1 MRKKRAR
8 AKKEAKKR
16 RRKKVKKEEPARI
29 IKLPEIM
36 AEEAEEEPDLTE
48 LAARF
53 MARGTEII
61 EPASKEQKR
70 RKPEEGERAKTGRR
84 KEVFQKEDLY
94 TKKELA
100 GPG

>member
-8 AKKEAKKR
+8 ARKNRQEGEKKR

-36 AEEAEEEPDLTE
+36 AEETEEEPDLTE

-53 MARGTEII
+53 MNRGTEII
-61 EPASKEQKR
+61 EPALKEQKR
-70 RKPEEGERAKTGRR
+70 RKPEESERAKPGRR
-84 KEVFQKEDLY
+84 KEVFQKEDL
-94 TKKELA
+94 
-100 GPG
+100 

>member
-1 MRKKRAR
+1 MG
-8 AKKEAKKR
+8 
-16 RRKKVKKEEPARI
+16 
-29 IKLPEIM
+29 
-36 AEEAEEEPDLTE
+36 EEAEEEPDLTE

-61 EPASKEQKR
+61 DPALREQKR
-70 RKPEEGERAKTGRR
+70 RKPEEAEKAKTGRR

-100 GPG
+100 AQDDRGRARAGRQPFKRGA